1 MACSDVTVVFSVD
14 ELEDAHCVE
23 LCHFLEKRLMV
34 LLFDSS
40 KDQILVTF
48 QEALQRIHK
57 FAIQTDETTGNVAS
71 VFEDATISEGR
82 DEPLLDSVVVSAASS
97 LDLRDEVT
105 LPGSIFQRG
114 WQGVDLDDISF
125 FCA

>member
-1 MACSDVTVVFSVD
+1 LACSDVTVVFSVD
-14 ELEDAHCVE
+14 ELEDAHSVE
-23 LCHFLEKRLMV
+23 LRHFLEKRLMV

-71 VFEDATISEGR
+71 VFEDATISEG
-82 DEPLLDSVVVSAASS
+82 
-97 LDLRDEVT
+97 
-105 LPGSIFQRG
+105 
-114 WQGVDLDDISF
+114 GVG
-125 FCA
+125 CRYGR